1 MMPNPQVSTSLG
13 TYQHSGGSTA
23 DPSARG
29 RKEGHMTFEEY
40 RELILEAT
48 PYEREHILEDAEAD
62 LGWRETAKLACVA
75 AREP

>member
-1 MMPNPQVSTSLG
+1 
-13 TYQHSGGSTA
+13 
-23 DPSARG
+23 
-29 RKEGHMTFEEY
+29 MTFEEY